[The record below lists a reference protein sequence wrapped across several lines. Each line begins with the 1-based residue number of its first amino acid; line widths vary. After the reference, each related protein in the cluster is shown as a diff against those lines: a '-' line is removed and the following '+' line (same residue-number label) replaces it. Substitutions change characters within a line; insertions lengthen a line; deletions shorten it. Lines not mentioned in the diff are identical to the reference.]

1 MKNKEKKIV
10 IDETI
15 RRQLR
20 ESFKVSDVTIRR
32 ALSGEKVTTL
42 LHIRIR
48 EMALS
53 LGGIYINQ

>member
-20 ESFKVSDVTIRR
+20 ELHKVSDVTIRR
-32 ALSGEKVTTL
+32 ALSGENVTTL

-48 EMALS
+48 ESALN
-53 LGGIYINQ
+53 LGGVYID

>member
-10 IDETI
+10 VDGSI

-20 ESFKVSDVTIRR
+20 EFFKVSDVTIRR
-32 ALSGEKVTTL
+32 ALSGENVTTL

-48 EMALS
+48 ESALN
-53 LGGIYINQ
+53 LGGVYID

>member
-10 IDETI
+10 IDETS

-20 ESFKVSDVTIRR
+20 EFHKVSDVTIRR
-32 ALSGEKVTTL
+32 ALSGENVTTL

-48 EMALS
+48 ESALN
-53 LGGIYINQ
+53 LGGVYID

>member
-20 ESFKVSDVTIRR
+20 EFHKVSDVTIRR
-32 ALSGEKVTTL
+32 ALSGENVTTL

-48 EMALS
+48 ESAVN
-53 LGGIYINQ
+53 LGGVYID